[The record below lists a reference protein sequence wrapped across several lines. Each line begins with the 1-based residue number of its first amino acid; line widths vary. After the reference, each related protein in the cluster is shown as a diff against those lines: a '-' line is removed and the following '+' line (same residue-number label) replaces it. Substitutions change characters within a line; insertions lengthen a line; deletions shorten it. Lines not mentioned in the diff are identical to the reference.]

1 MKMDQLNAV
10 DEYTLF
16 WVCNISN
23 EHKNN
28 PDNSFL
34 NFDRAWYQNLWHI
47 DGAQNYTSRH
57 NSGLREWS
65 LKDHGVRGEI
75 NK

>member
-1 MKMDQLNAV
+1 MFNKWNVRKSITNFLNIIMRMDQLNAV

-34 NFDRAWYQNLWHI
+34 NFDRAWY
-47 DGAQNYTSRH
+47 
-57 NSGLREWS
+57 
-65 LKDHGVRGEI
+65 
-75 NK
+75 